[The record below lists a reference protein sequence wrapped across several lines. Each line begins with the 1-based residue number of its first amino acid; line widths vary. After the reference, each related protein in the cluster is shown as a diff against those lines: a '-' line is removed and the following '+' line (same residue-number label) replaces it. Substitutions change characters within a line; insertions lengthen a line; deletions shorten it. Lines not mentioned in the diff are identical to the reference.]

1 MFRGTTKGLVAGLA
15 LLASTGAG
23 STAPKADV
31 LDRFRFTLA
40 DGTNLTTA
48 NLRGRVV
55 LINFWATWCVPCRTE
70 LPLLNRYY
78 RAHRADG
85 LVIIG
90 VAADAGENGRGQ
102 WTSPTIAYPQA
113 ARVGGPDYRLVAVP
127 MTYVI
132 GRDGKLA
139 YTKAGQFTQE
149 TLDTVVGPLLKKR

>member
-1 MFRGTTKGLVAGLA
+1 MRRAIGLLVAGAA
-15 LLASTGAG
+15 LLTATQAG
-23 STAPKADV
+23 SSANKADV

-55 LINFWATWCVPCRTE
+55 MVNFWATWCVPCRKE

-78 RAHRADG
+78 AAHRAEG

-90 VAADAGENGRGQ
+90 VAADPGANGRGQ
-102 WTSPTIAYPQA
+102 WLSPTIAYPQA
-113 ARVGGPDYRLVAVP
+113 ARVGGPEYRLVAVP
-127 MTYVI
+127 ITYVI

-139 YTKAGQFTQE
+139 ATKSGPFDQAA
-149 TLDTVVGPLLKKR
+149 LDTMVGPLLKTR